1 MTINAVAG
9 LSIVHID
16 FNTVQ
21 VYGTILACHANS
33 GKITIDVSSVGSV
46 VEGVGDAVNFG
57 SLVPETGVQGDFT
70 AVSCNDGGIIMLVPV
85 LQAGQIHLDIIAL
98 SDDGDIGA
106 LGNNPWLGHHKIF
119 RHDKCI
125 DNP

>member
-21 VYGTILACHANS
+21 VHGTILACNANS

-57 SLVPETGVQGDFT
+57 SIVPETGGQGDFT
-70 AVSCNDGGIIMLVPV
+70 AVSCNDGAIIMLVPV

-106 LGNNPWLGHHKIF
+106 LGNNPRLGHRKIVP
-119 RHDKCI
+119 HDKCI
-125 DNP
+125 DNQ